1 AAARPIPD
9 AGEAGRGGVRR
20 ADAQREV
27 AGLLRAAVVVDHVL
41 DHRQRRLGGRRGR
54 SGDVVVR
61 DGAGGA
67 AARGDGAAAVA
78 GVRGRVA
85 GVRRLGDAVRAGLEL
100 DAGAAVG
107 AGEAGRAGVAAA
119 HLEREVARLLRPAV
133 VVDDL
138 LDHGQRGLR
147 GRLVVV
153 RDGAG
158 VALARRDRAGA
169 V

>member
-67 AARGDGAAAVA
+67 AAGGDGAAAA
-78 GVRGRVA
+78 GRVRGRVA
-85 GVRRLGDAVRAGLEL
+85 GDGRFGDAVVAGVEA
-100 DAGAAVG
+100 DAPAVLV
-107 AGEAGRAGVAAA
+107 AGEAGRDGVRAADA
-119 HLEREVARLLRPAV
+119 QCEVAGLLRAAV
-133 VVDDL
+133 VVDHVL
-138 LDHGQRGLR
+138 
-147 GRLVVV
+147 
-153 RDGAG
+153 
-158 VALARRDRAGA
+158 
-169 V
+169 